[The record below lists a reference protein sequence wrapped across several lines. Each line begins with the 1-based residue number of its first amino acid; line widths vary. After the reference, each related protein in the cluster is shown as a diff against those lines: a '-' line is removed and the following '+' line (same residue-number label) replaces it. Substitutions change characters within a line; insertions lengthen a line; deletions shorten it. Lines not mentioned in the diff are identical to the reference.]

1 MSRFEYLFVL
11 ISIVAGLAL
20 TQLLSGLAWSLRHSG
35 RKVDYAHVLFSLG
48 TIALL
53 YGIWW
58 NSFRWEEHQ
67 PWTFSD
73 YSLIFVYMSIFYVM
87 AEILHPRNSTV
98 VPRFDEIRFSLYI
111 AIIFFHWFE
120 PLVIYVRDGFLS
132 WDYLPLVIHISALAA
147 IGLFLRNRR
156 FDQIFAGWY
165 LLVNIAWQFAARFVG

>member
-1 MSRFEYLFVL
+1 VELVPLGRAPALDVFGLLF
-11 ISIVAGLAL
+11 
-20 TQLLSGLAWSLRHSG
+20 
-35 RKVDYAHVLFSLG
+35 
-48 TIALL
+48 
-53 YGIWW
+53 
-58 NSFRWEEHQ
+58 
-67 PWTFSD
+67 
-73 YSLIFVYMSIFYVM
+73 
-87 AEILHPRNSTV
+87 
-98 VPRFDEIRFSLYI
+98 LYI